1 MATGQRSPTAFWN
14 QCLTSSVVSDSRHV
28 YRCKLAHM
36 HRQYKTNICEAAKIC
51 FIPGQNML

>member
-14 QCLTSSVVSDSRHV
+14 QCLTSSVVSALAMCIGATSTHTHA
-28 YRCKLAHM
+28 CKINLC
-36 HRQYKTNICEAAKIC
+36 KAAKIC